1 MGNNNSNQPPD
12 ILASLSRAIV
22 DIANKVAPSVV
33 SVHSKTMMMGGSGV
47 VWNVVDGHIVTCAH
61 VIKGVDEVKVGFS
74 EYGTFSAKVVGSNR
88 RSDLALLKIET
99 DKPLKSIEI
108 GDSENLK
115 AGQFVL
121 ALDNPFGDQPSVTS
135 GIITSARSSIGGW
148 GGRLMSDIVITDARL
163 NPGYSGGPLVDVNGK
178 MIGLNAFYIS
188 SRGIAVR
195 IGNVKSIIDQLA
207 KYGKIKRAYLGI
219 TSNTVF
225 IPKDVVAQLGIT
237 QDYGLM
243 VLSVEKDT
251 PAKKAGLV
259 IGDVIIKFDNESVTS
274 IHDIDRLLA
283 QKVIGKQVKLLVLRE
298 EKLTELTIT
307 PGEVEE

>member
-1 MGNNNSNQPPD
+1 MGNNNSNQPHD
-12 ILASLSRAIV
+12 ILASLSNAIV
-22 DIANKVAPSVV
+22 NIADKVAPSVV
-33 SVHSKTMMMGGSGV
+33 SVHSKTMMMGGSGI

-61 VIKGVDEVKVGFS
+61 VIKGIDEVKVGFS

-108 GDSENLK
+108 GDSQNLK

-121 ALDNPFGDQPSVTS
+121 ALANPFGDQPSITS

-148 GGRLMSDIVITDARL
+148 GGRTMGDIVITDARL

-178 MIGLNAFYIS
+178 MIGLNAFYVS

-207 KYGKIKRAYLGI
+207 KYGKIKQAYLGI

-259 IGDVIIKFDNESVTS
+259 IGDVIIKFDNEPITS

-283 QKVIGKQVKLLVLRE
+283 QKVIGKQVKLLVLRG

-307 PGEVEE
+307 PGEGEE

>member
-121 ALDNPFGDQPSVTS
+121 ALANPFGDQPSVTS

-225 IPKDVVAQLGIT
+225 YSQRCCCTTWNNSRLWS
-237 QDYGLM
+237 YGAF
-243 VLSVEKDT
+243 SRKGH
-251 PAKKAGLV
+251 ACQK
-259 IGDVIIKFDNESVTS
+259 SRS
-274 IHDIDRLLA
+274 SDRRCHY
-283 QKVIGKQVKLLVLRE
+283 KV
-298 EKLTELTIT
+298 
-307 PGEVEE
+307 